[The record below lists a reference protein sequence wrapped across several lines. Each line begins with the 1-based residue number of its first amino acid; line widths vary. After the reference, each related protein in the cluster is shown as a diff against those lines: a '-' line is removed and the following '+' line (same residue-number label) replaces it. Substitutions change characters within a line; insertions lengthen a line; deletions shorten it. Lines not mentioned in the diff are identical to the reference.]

1 MRDEQL
7 PAQEIMAVPG
17 NLHIEDARLLV
28 ASFNV
33 SDYRKQ
39 MLPNKEAILSNP
51 SLRYLSLEQRAKLIE
66 APPTLVKQLFSTLLE
81 NINNDI
87 GHEFTHMFRIDGRRV
102 ESIYDIDQD
111 CKIVLLG
118 REGPA
123 PTIYGIEEYF
133 RKIPEMKHQAI
144 VDLYKKRS

>member
-66 APPTLVKQLFSTLLE
+66 APPTL
-81 NINNDI
+81 
-87 GHEFTHMFRIDGRRV
+87 GG
-102 ESIYDIDQD
+102 
-111 CKIVLLG
+111 
-118 REGPA
+118 
-123 PTIYGIEEYF
+123 
-133 RKIPEMKHQAI
+133 
-144 VDLYKKRS
+144 